1 MQHSLEF
8 LARGGEMAS
17 LTRDYDWNSSP
28 LGPAEDWPETL
39 KTTLRL
45 VLTSHHPMFIWW
57 GPDLIQ
63 FYNDAYRQTMG
74 AERHPSALG
83 QPGHECWGE
92 IWDIIGPQINS
103 IMAGGEATWHVEQLV
118 PTTRHGKK
126 ENIWWTYGYS
136 PIADSSGVQGV
147 LVICNDVTEEHKSK
161 IELHRL
167 NEELLVQINN
177 CQRLEADQAF
187 QLQLLDSLSEINEP
201 SEIASVVFEMLGRQ
215 LGLARISF
223 SNIDDPNDGNFVV
236 EYSWNLPGINSLQGL
251 RGSIADYSPAILND
265 LRQGKVMCIT
275 DTRSDERTIDGAYGS
290 LESLAVLGVPIRRN
304 GLLVACLST
313 HRTVLGDWSQNEINL
328 FKEVAERI
336 FSTIERRKIEAFR
349 AASREKLYE
358 RQKEESQRLS
368 ALFQQAP
375 SFMAVLRGPDHVYEM
390 VNTSILQLL
399 GQRDYVGF
407 SVRQAVPELEG
418 QGYIELLDNVYKTG
432 EPFLG
437 YGMPVKVFKTKYSA
451 PEDRFVNFILQPIFE
466 FDGSISGIFVEGNDV
481 TEQYLID
488 LELKRVNEQLAEK
501 IHDLELADK
510 RKNEFLAML
519 AHELRNPLSPISAAS
534 EMLRLGQLDPQG
546 VQRTSEIISRQIKHM
561 TGLID
566 DLMDVSRVTRG
577 LVALEKTKLNL
588 QHMLL
593 EAVEQ
598 LRPLVEHRHH
608 QLAIEIS
615 TDTIFVNGDKKRLI
629 QAVANLLNNAA
640 KYTPDGGNI
649 QLALK
654 VNNNRVGII
663 VKDDGIGMDAV
674 TARDAFQLFTQA
686 ERSADRTQGGLGIGL
701 ALVKSLVELHDGEVE
716 GRSEGLGK
724 GSEFSIWLPILH
736 ESDSRVDFKS
746 STTSSSSK
754 SLRIMIVDD
763 NVDAAHMLAMYL
775 EAMGHSLAFT
785 HTATE
790 ALTLSLQQ
798 PFDVFLLD
806 IGLPEIDGYDLA
818 RMLRSQAVTANAGL
832 VAITGYGQDS
842 DRAKAKEAGFD
853 HHLLKPVD
861 IPLLLGLLDKM

>member
-17 LTRDYDWNSSP
+17 LTRSYDWSSSS
-28 LGPAEDWPETL
+28 LGPAEHWPEIL
-39 KTTLRL
+39 KTTVRL

-63 FYNDAYRQTMG
+63 FYNDAYSQTMG
-74 AERHPSALG
+74 PERHPSALG
-83 QPGHECWGE
+83 QPGRECWGE
-92 IWDIIGPQINS
+92 IWDIIGPQIMS
-103 IMAGGEATWHVEQLV
+103 VMAGGEATWHVDQLV
-118 PTTRHGKK
+118 PVTRHGKR
-126 ENIWWTYGYS
+126 EDVWWTYGYS
-136 PIADSSGVQGV
+136 PIADTKGVHGV

-161 IELHRL
+161 QELHRL

-187 QLQLLDSLSEINEP
+187 QLDLLDKLSQINEP
-201 SEIASVVFEMLGRQ
+201 GEIASVVFELLGRQ

-223 SNIDDPNDGNFVV
+223 SNIDEPESGHFIV
-236 EYSWNLPGINSLQGL
+236 EYSWSLPGVDSLQGL
-251 RGSIADYSPAILND
+251 HGSIVDYSPEILND
-265 LRQGKVMCIT
+265 LQQGRLMNIT
-275 DTRSDERTIDGAYGS
+275 DTRSDERTVDGAYAS
-290 LESLAVLGVPIRRN
+290 LEPLAVLGVPIRRN
-304 GLLVACLST
+304 GILVACLST
-313 HRTVLGDWSQNEINL
+313 HRTVLHEWSLNEINL

-336 FSTIERRKIEAFR
+336 FTAIERRKIEAFR
-349 AASREKLYE
+349 AVSREKLYE
-358 RQKEESQRLS
+358 RQKEESQRLN

-375 SFMAVLRGPDHVYEM
+375 SFMAVLRGTDHVYEM

-399 GQRDYVGF
+399 GDREYVGLP
-407 SVRQAVPELEG
+407 VRQAVPELVS

-437 YGMPVKVFKTKYSA
+437 YGMPVNVFRSKHT
-451 PEDRFVNFILQPIFE
+451 EQEERFVNFILQPIVE
-466 FDGSISGIFVEGNDV
+466 FDGSISGIFVEGSDV

-534 EMLRLGQLDPQG
+534 EMLRLGRLDPQG

-577 LVALEKTKLNL
+577 LVALEATKLNL

-598 LRPLVEHRHH
+598 LRPLVEHRRH

-615 TDTIFVNGDKKRLI
+615 TDSIFVYGDKKRLI
-629 QAVANLLNNAA
+629 QSVANLLNNAA
-640 KYTPDGGNI
+640 KYTPDGGHI
-649 QLALK
+649 QLSLK
-654 VNNNRVGII
+654 IKNNMVGII

-701 ALVKSLVELHDGEVE
+701 ALVKSLIELHDGEVK
-716 GRSEGLGK
+716 GHSDGLGK
-724 GSEFSIWLPILH
+724 GSEFSIWLPIVE
-736 ESDSRVDFKS
+736 ESNSFNDFKS
-746 STTSSSSK
+746 TSTHASSK
-754 SLRIMIVDD
+754 LLRIMVVDD
-763 NVDAAHMLAMYL
+763 NVDAAQMLAMYL
-775 EAMGHSLAFT
+775 EAMGHSVAFK
-785 HTATE
+785 HSATE

-818 RMLRSQAVTANAGL
+818 RMLRSQSVTANAGL
-832 VAITGYGQDS
+832 IAITGYGQDR
-842 DRAKAKEAGFD
+842 DREKAKEAGFD

-861 IPLLLGLLDKM
+861 IPQLLTLLDKM

>member
-8 LARGGEMAS
+8 LSRGGELAS
-17 LTRDYDWNSSP
+17 LTREYDWNSSS
-28 LGPAEDWPETL
+28 LGPAEQWPEIL
-39 KTTLRL
+39 KTTVRL

-74 AERHPSALG
+74 PERHPNALG
-83 QPGHECWGE
+83 QPGKECWGE
-92 IWDIIGPQINS
+92 IWDIIGPQIIS
-103 IMAGGEATWHVEQLV
+103 VMAGGEATWHVDQLV
-118 PTTRHGKK
+118 PVTRHGKK
-126 ENIWWTYGYS
+126 EDVWWTYGYS
-136 PIADSSGVQGV
+136 PIADSTGVQGV
-147 LVICNDVTEEHKSK
+147 LVICNDVTEEHKSRN
-161 IELHRL
+161 ELHRV

-187 QLQLLDSLSEINEP
+187 QLQLLDKLSEINEP
-201 SEIASVVFEMLGRQ
+201 GEIASVVFEMLGRQ

-223 SNIDDPNDGNFVV
+223 SNIDDPNDGSFIV
-236 EYSWNLPGINSLQGL
+236 EYSWNLPDVNSLQGL

-275 DTRSDERTIDGAYGS
+275 DTKSDERTVDGAYGA

-313 HRTVLGDWSQNEINL
+313 HRTTLGDWSPHEINL

-336 FSTIERRKIEAFR
+336 FTTIERRKIEAFR
-349 AASREKLYE
+349 AASRERLYE
-358 RQKEESQRLS
+358 RQKEESQRLN

-375 SFMAVLRGPDHVYEM
+375 SFMALLRGPDHVYEM

-399 GQRDYVGF
+399 GHRDYVGLP
-407 SVRQAVPELEG
+407 VREAVPELVS
-418 QGYIELLDNVYKTG
+418 QGYIDLLDQVYKTG

-437 YGMPVKVFKTKYSA
+437 YGMPVKVFKTKYGES
-451 PEDRFVNFILQPIFE
+451 EERFVNFILQPFFD
-466 FDGSISGIFVEGNDV
+466 FDGSISGIFVEGSDV

-501 IHDLELADK
+501 IRDLELADR

-534 EMLRLGQLDPQG
+534 EMLRLGRLDPQG

-598 LRPLVEHRHH
+598 LRPLVERRRH
-608 QLAIEIS
+608 QLAIEIP
-615 TDTIFVNGDKKRLI
+615 TDAIYVNGDKKRLI

-654 VNNNRVGII
+654 LNNNRVGIS
-663 VKDDGIGMDAV
+663 VKDNGIGMDAV

-701 ALVKSLVELHDGEVE
+701 ALVKSLVELHDGEVK
-716 GRSEGLGK
+716 GVSDGLGK
-724 GSEFSIWLPILH
+724 GSEFSILLPILH
-736 ESDSRVDFKS
+736 ESDSFADFTAN
-746 STTSSSSK
+746 STSTSSK
-754 SLRIMIVDD
+754 SLRIMVVDD
-763 NVDAAHMLAMYL
+763 NVDAAQMLAMYL
-775 EAMGHSLAFT
+775 EAMGHNVVFNHS
-785 HTATE
+785 ATE

-818 RMLRSQAVTANAGL
+818 RMLRSQSITANAGL
-832 VAITGYGQDS
+832 IAITGYGQER

-861 IPLLLGLLDKM
+861 IALLLGLLDKM